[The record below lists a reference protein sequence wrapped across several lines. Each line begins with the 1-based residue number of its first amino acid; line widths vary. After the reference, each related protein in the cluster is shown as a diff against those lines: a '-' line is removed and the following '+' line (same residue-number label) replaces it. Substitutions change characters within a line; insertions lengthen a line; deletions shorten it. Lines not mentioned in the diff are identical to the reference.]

1 MLLFGRPKRP
11 QAKTAGATRTS
22 RNTARPPAVIQT
34 PSPPRPVEQ
43 FHDTSLPPR
52 YSRIDYPENLPFAAI
67 PRNDMPLHAPVPVA
81 QYPPSPHRLPPPRP
95 LAIEPR
101 APSSLDL
108 SAGFNNALHVT
119 RPEVVRQHQ
128 SRLDSGA
135 NGPALCDL
143 IISKLNAVITSIDG
157 ETFSGDERELR
168 VYLVIAR
175 LGVSMLTVLQMFMI
189 ALSYEAGGE
198 AGRCP
203 EASTMPSRRR

>member
-11 QAKTAGATRTS
+11 QAKTAGTTRTS
-22 RNTARPPAVIQT
+22 RNTARPPAAVQT

-43 FHDTSLPPR
+43 FHDSSLPPR

-81 QYPPSPHRLPPPRP
+81 QYPPSPHRLPPQRP

-101 APSSLDL
+101 AQSSLDL
-108 SAGFNNALHVT
+108 SARFNNALQIT
-119 RPEVVRQHQ
+119 GPGVVRQHQ
-128 SRLDSGA
+128 SPLDSGA

-157 ETFSGDERELR
+157 ETFSGDERELC
-168 VYLVIAR
+168 VYLRSSRVW
-175 LGVSMLTVLQMFMI
+175 GSQC
-189 ALSYEAGGE
+189 SQCC
-198 AGRCP
+198 RCL
-203 EASTMPSRRR
+203 